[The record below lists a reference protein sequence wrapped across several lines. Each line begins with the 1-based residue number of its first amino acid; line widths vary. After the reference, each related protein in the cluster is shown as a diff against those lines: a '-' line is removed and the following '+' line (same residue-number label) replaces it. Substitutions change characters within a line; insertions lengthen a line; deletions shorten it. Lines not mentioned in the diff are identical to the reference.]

1 MEEEKLAKKGIT
13 YPATVKGMDYVE
25 YQGRWVMKKKLKKM
39 DSVIIEKNRSKYLKY
54 IELFDA
60 ELQSRISNEMKK
72 KQEEE
77 EKEKALMEEL
87 MKKYNK
93 K

>member
-1 MEEEKLAKKGIT
+1 MEEQKLAKKGIT
-13 YPATVKGMDYVE
+13 YPSQVGGMDYVE

-39 DSVIIEKNRSKYLKY
+39 DSVIIEKNKSKYLKY

-60 ELQSRISNEMKK
+60 ELKNRENTEAKK

-77 EKEKALMEEL
+77 DKEKALMEEL
-87 MKKYNK
+87 MKKYK

>member
-1 MEEEKLAKKGIT
+1 MEEQKIAKKGIT
-13 YPATVKGMDYVE
+13 YPSQVGGMDYVE
-25 YQGRWVMKKKLKKM
+25 YQSRWVMKKKLNKM
-39 DSVIIEKNRSKYLKY
+39 DSVIIENKKHKYLKY

-60 ELQSRISNEMKK
+60 ELQSRVSCEMKK
-72 KQEEE
+72 KKEEE
-77 EKEKALMEEL
+77 EKEKELMEQL